1 MGIRHVSRGELPVL
15 MATPA
20 CIGDEVNPKL
30 VPVFLISE
38 DGIILTK
45 SSFDIRIFRAVSTKS
60 QCNLLSL

>member
-1 MGIRHVSRGELPVL
+1 